1 MTAVADVQLKP
12 AARGRGARSNRS
24 GRFEAMQVEQFDD
37 GWTSDEVAS
46 QIRTTTAPLR
56 SRTIISK
63 NQSPD
68 IGFER
73 SINTYN
79 GCSHGW
85 VGCPVTLR

>member
-1 MTAVADVQLKP
+1 MTAAATLKSP
-12 AARGRGARSNRS
+12 ARGRGARSNAS
-24 GRFEAMQVEQFDD
+24 GRFESTSTETFDD
-37 GWTSDEVAS
+37 GWTDDDAALPS
-46 QIRTTTAPLR
+46 QIPTTVTPLR

-73 SINTYN
+73 SINTYK

-85 VGCPVTLR
+85 LYYSVTQS